1 LRISTPGARTSSAFD
16 CHHGAHSASPDHQVR
31 AQLAG
36 RRGAGLTVFVTPGGP
51 TIMRIFLAGASGAI
65 GRRLTPLLIAAG
77 HEVTGTTRSVD
88 KVQELAA
95 GGVDAVVVD
104 VFNAG
109 AVRDAVVR
117 ARPEIVIHQLTDL
130 PHVLDPALLRD
141 ALSRNSRLRIEGT
154 ANLVAAAQ
162 SAGARRLIAQS
173 IAFAYAGGPE
183 PHAETDVHASGDDD
197 DARGVRALEEAAL
210 GAPGI
215 EGIVLRYG
223 RLYGPGTWN
232 APNARAALHVDAAA
246 QAAVLALTRGA
257 PGIYNIAEDDG
268 AVSIE
273 KARRELGFDP
283 AFRA

>member
-1 LRISTPGARTSSAFD
+1 
-16 CHHGAHSASPDHQVR
+16 
-31 AQLAG
+31 
-36 RRGAGLTVFVTPGGP
+36 
-51 TIMRIFLAGASGAI
+51 MI
-65 GRRLTPLLIAAG
+65 GRRLTPLLGAAG
-77 HEVTGTTRSVD
+77 HDVTGTTRSAD
-88 KVQELAA
+88 KARELAA
-95 GGVDAVVVD
+95 GGVNAVVVD

-109 AVRDAVVR
+109 ALRDAVVR

-130 PHVLDPALLRD
+130 PQVLDPALLRD

-154 ANLVAAAQ
+154 ANLIAAAQ
-162 SAGARRLIAQS
+162 AAGARRLIAQS

-183 PHAETDVHASGDDD
+183 PHAETDALAAGDGDEPAAVS
-197 DARGVRALEEAAL
+197 ARGVRALEEAVL
-210 GAPGI
+210 GARGI
-215 EGIVLRYG
+215 EGVVLRYG

-232 APNARAALHVDAAA
+232 TPNARAPLHMDAAA
-246 QAAVLALTRGA
+246 QAAVLALTRGD